1 MLLAVVTIGDPPRTE
16 QLLVAASLWTL
27 ILVIDGIVSFS
38 YTIRPR
44 KQPAATTDA
53 GQPAAQREESVRP

>member
-1 MLLAVVTIGDPPRTE
+1 M
-16 QLLVAASLWTL
+16 AARLWTL